1 MKKILALCLVI
12 ALAVTAIGGA
22 TLAYFTETEQ
32 QTNEFAI
39 GNIDIDLW
47 EDAAHKDGSG
57 EVIVDENGAPKS
69 ATNLGKDT
77 DENPGFKYADIMP
90 GDTMEK
96 IVTVENN
103 GEYDA
108 YIALVIKQEGYLNF
122 NNNIDEY
129 YEKLEDYGEDAMQE
143 ITDDVFPGWGL
154 LYDKTKVEAPYEV
167 QVRYTMA
174 VPASK
179 GEVEVL
185 GAGYA
190 QENVGMNGAPQYH
203 YSGSY
208 FTNILRG
215 TTVPDGEPDFFTIS
229 KDGAHDRVWI
239 VYLMVPAGE
248 SFTMDLTTV
257 CPDYF
262 DNNSV
267 QAFKD
272 MVLDVKAFA
281 IQAKGLEAK
290 DAFAEVLAPGFGF

>member
-1 MKKILALCLVI
+1 MKKKIIALCLVV
-12 ALAVTAIGGA
+12 ALLATAIAGA

-32 QTNEFAI
+32 QTNEFTI

-47 EDAAHKDGSG
+47 EDAKHTNGLND
-57 EVIVDENGAPKS
+57 VIEERKE
-69 ATNLGKDT
+69 LGKGVDKN
-77 DENPGFKYADIMP
+77 DGFEYADIMP

-96 IVTVENN
+96 IVTVENT
-103 GEYDA
+103 GDFDA

-129 YEKLEDYGEDAMQE
+129 YENLPEYGKAAMQD

-154 LYDKTKVEAPYEV
+154 LYDKTKIALPYEAE
-167 QVRYTMA
+167 VRYTMA
-174 VPASK
+174 VPANQGK
-179 GEVEVL
+179 VEVL

-190 QENVGMNGAPQYH
+190 QANQSMNGTPQYH

-208 FTNILRG
+208 FTNIVG
-215 TTVPDGEPDFFTIS
+215 AIAPQVNEPNFLTIS
-229 KDGAHDRVWI
+229 ANGAHDRVWI
-239 VYLMVPAGE
+239 IYLMVPAGE

-257 CPDYF
+257 CPTYF

-267 QAFKD
+267 QAFND

-281 IQAKGLEAK
+281 IQAKGLEPKA
-290 DAFAEVLAPGFGF
+290 AFAEALKPGFGF